1 MTDIDSKVAPDA
13 ADTAA
18 QSDAQQPM
26 SEAPVVEEMQG
37 DPASPLAAEE
47 ESALAPEAAAMD
59 APAEVAA
66 APVVDAPAEVTLTK
80 RQRRKARKQLEND
93 LLTNQ
98 RKGWLYLSPALLLL
112 IVFSF
117 YPLIN
122 TFRMAFLNG
131 YNGLAIVGGEHFTIG
146 IENFKTVIQNV
157 DFKQYLKNTVLLCV
171 ITVPISTSLA
181 LLIAVAL
188 NSIKPLQRLFQTV
201 FFLPYVTNS
210 IAIGMVFNAMF
221 TRVGVGDLIE
231 TQGIINNIIG
241 LVGLGPYNF
250 VNAGS
255 SWGANMFVVCTYI
268 VWHALP
274 FKILVLL
281 GGLQNVN
288 KQYYEAAK
296 IDGTSKVRTFFRIT
310 VPLISPMLAYVIIT
324 SFIGGFKE
332 YSSVV
337 GIFGESMGPVG
348 SGGQMNTIVGYVYN
362 MLPKS
367 NLGNASAASLI
378 LFAIIL
384 VVTAINGY
392 VSKKRVHY

>member
-1 MTDIDSKVAPDA
+1 
-13 ADTAA
+13 
-18 QSDAQQPM
+18 
-26 SEAPVVEEMQG
+26 
-37 DPASPLAAEE
+37 
-47 ESALAPEAAAMD
+47 MD
-59 APAEVAA
+59 E
-66 APVVDAPAEVTLTK
+66 K
-80 RQRRKARKQLEND
+80 KNNKKA
-93 LLTNQ
+93 
-98 RKGWLYLSPALLLL
+98 WLYLAPAIVLLL
-112 IVFSF
+112 IFSF
-117 YPLIN
+117 YPLVN

-131 YNGLAIVGGEHFTIG
+131 YNGLAVVGGEDFTIG
-146 IENFKTVIQNV
+146 IDNFKTVIGNV
-157 DFKQYLKNTVLLCV
+157 DFNQYLKNTVLLCV
-171 ITVPISTSLA
+171 ITVPISTTLA

-188 NSIKPLQRLFQTV
+188 NSIKAFQKIFQTV

-221 TRVGVGDLIE
+221 TQVRVGDLVQ
-231 TQGIINNIIG
+231 TYGIINNILNLCGASPI
-241 LVGLGPYNF
+241 NF
-250 VNAGS
+250 VNNGS
-255 SWGANMFVVCTYI
+255 TWGANMFVVCTYI

-288 KQYYEAAK
+288 KQYYDAAK

-310 VPLISPMLAYVIIT
+310 IPLVSPMLAYVIIT

-332 YSSVV
+332 YSSIV
-337 GIFGESMGPVG
+337 GIFGETMGPAG
-348 SGGQMNTIVGYVYN
+348 SAGQMNTIVGYVYN

-392 VSKKRVHY
+392 ISKKKVHY